1 MSQISLELHHQI
13 SQFLYREAKLLDDW
27 KFREWLDTLS

>member
-13 SQFLYREAKLLDDW
+13 SQFYIKPSFLMTEIPRMVRHA
-27 KFREWLDTLS
+27 S